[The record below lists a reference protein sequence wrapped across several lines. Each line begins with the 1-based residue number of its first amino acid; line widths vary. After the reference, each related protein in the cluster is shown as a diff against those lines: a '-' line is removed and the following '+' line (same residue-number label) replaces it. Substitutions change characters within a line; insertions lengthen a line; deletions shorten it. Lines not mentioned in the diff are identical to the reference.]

1 MADKEK
7 QIQIPQR
14 LFAQMLAYFLLDRE
28 DVADD
33 IKNGLNAKLDAM
45 TRHELYTTYK
55 TAPTSSEREKAR
67 KEYLD
72 KIGVSEDFR
81 W

>member
-1 MADKEK
+1 MTKEK

-14 LFAQMLAYFLLDRE
+14 LFGQMLAYFLLDRE
-28 DVADD
+28 DVAEDV
-33 IKNGLNAKLDAM
+33 KKGLNAKLDAM
-45 TRHELYTTYK
+45 AKHDLYTKYK
-55 TAPTSSEREKAR
+55 TAPTPAEQEQAR